1 MANYKHIHICRVL
14 YTLHV
19 SLLDEKLA
27 IFLLKDNMITLLFYY
42 VILQLF
48 AIKFTT
54 KIMYK

>member
-1 MANYKHIHICRVL
+1 M
-14 YTLHV
+14 
-19 SLLDEKLA
+19 LDEKLA